1 MNEKLLDKV
10 LRCPRL
16 PSLPTIALEVIE
28 LCRQQDINIKHIAT
42 TISNDPALSSKILKT
57 VNSSFY
63 GLSQSVSTISHA
75 LVILGLNSVK
85 TLALGFTLIDTFKN
99 QSDDEFDMMQFF
111 QRCLYSA
118 VGARAVAQHAG
129 IDQSEEAFLG
139 GLLQDL
145 GMMAMLQTLGSD
157 YQDILKQVGNDHR
170 ELWQL
175 EREELDADHATIG
188 AALGEKWKLPPV
200 LLAPIKYHEQPD
212 EAPEEL
218 GPLVRSVAIGSR
230 AADVYLTND
239 PKMLEPFFEGLYNWF
254 SIDNASGEQLLQQV
268 GEATKEL
275 ADLFEIPTDDAPNVE
290 DILAEAN
297 ETLLQL
303 SLQTAQSANQLEAK
317 NRQLEEEIVRDSL
330 TGAYNRGKLNSYIEE
345 QFEQATQRTQ
355 ALGVIFFDV
364 DHFKALNDTHGHAA
378 GDAVL
383 IALAQT
389 VEKQSPDG
397 ALVGRY
403 GGEEFVVVLPG
414 HDRKASARV
423 AEHLRT
429 VVEAMTVTCDDN
441 LTLTITASMGVAAYD
456 GTRFFRLPRQ
466 LVEAA
471 DKAVYAA
478 KSAGRNCVRVFTPRE
493 PAVAGA

>member
-1 MNEKLLDKV
+1 MNDQLLDKV

-85 TLALGFTLIDTFKN
+85 TLALGFTLIDTFKD

-118 VGARAVAQHAG
+118 VGARAVAQHAD
-129 IDQSEEAFLG
+129 IEQAEEAFLG

-145 GMMAMLQTLGSD
+145 GMMAMLQTLGPQ
-157 YQDILKQVGNDHR
+157 YQAVLNEVGNDHR
-170 ELWQL
+170 ELWKL
-175 EREELDADHATIG
+175 EREQLEIDHAAVG
-188 AALGEKWKLPPV
+188 AALGEKWKLPAV
-200 LLAPIKYHEQPD
+200 LIAPIKHHEQPAK
-212 EAPEEL
+212 APDDL
-218 GPLVRSVAIGSR
+218 GPMVRCVAIGSR
-230 AADVYLTND
+230 AADVYLASD
-239 PKMLEPFFEGLYNWF
+239 PQLLEPYFEGLQEGF
-254 SIDNASGEQLLQQV
+254 GISHAEGEQLLQQI

-275 ADLFEIPTDDAPNVE
+275 AKLFEIRTDNLPDTE

-297 ETLLQL
+297 ETLLQI
-303 SLQTAQSANQLEAK
+303 SLQTAQNANQLEAK
-317 NRQLEEEIVRDSL
+317 NRQLEEKIVRDAL
-330 TGAYNRGKLNSYIEE
+330 TGAYNRGKLNEYIDE
-345 QFEQATQRTQ
+345 QFARATREKTP
-355 ALGVIFFDV
+355 LGVIFFDV
-364 DHFKALNDTHGHAA
+364 DHFKTLNDTHGHAA

-383 IALAQT
+383 IALARTASEQA
-389 VEKQSPDG
+389 PDG

-403 GGEEFVVVLPG
+403 GGEEFMVVMPG
-414 HDRKASARV
+414 CDRKASARA
-423 AEHLRT
+423 AEHLRS
-429 VVEAMTVTCDDN
+429 VIEAMTVTCEEE
-441 LTLTITASMGVAAYD
+441 LTLHVTASMGVAAFD
-456 GTRFFRLPRQ
+456 GTRFFRHSKQ

-478 KSAGRNCVRVFTPRE
+478 KNAGRNCVRVFAPRE
-493 PAVAGA
+493 PAAV